1 MRGKSV
7 QIPADSIVIYVCYLG
22 VGKNIEWSTTIHNI
36 DKIGELGYNNIMKVS
51 SSKINPS

>member
-7 QIPADSIVIYVCYLG
+7 QIPAYSIVIYVYNLE
-22 VGKNIEWSTTIHNI
+22 VGKNNKWSTTIHNI

-51 SSKINPS
+51 SSKIKS